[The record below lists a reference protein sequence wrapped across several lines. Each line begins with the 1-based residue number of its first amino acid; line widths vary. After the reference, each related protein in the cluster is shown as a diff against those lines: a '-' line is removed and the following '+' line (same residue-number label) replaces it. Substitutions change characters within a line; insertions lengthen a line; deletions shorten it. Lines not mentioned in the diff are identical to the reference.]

1 MVSINV
7 MNSSAGAATN
17 LAANLTNLDLN
28 LFLLLH
34 TMFEENSTTRAAR
47 RLSVTQSAVS
57 NGLGRLRAAL
67 GDPLFVRSGRGLV
80 ATPRALELRPLV
92 AQAIGQL
99 AAAVEGGSSFE
110 PRDSTRRFT
119 IAAAD
124 NHQVREIPLCAAAFA
139 RELPRAD
146 LRVVSAD
153 YLAATDGLA
162 RGEIDAAFVPTD
174 MVLPNH
180 HGTVVFEER
189 AALVVRRDHPKVRGK
204 MTPKLFGEL
213 AHIDV
218 EVALGR
224 KGFGHQQAA
233 RHWRRSGL
241 ERHVRFTVPYF
252 TTAALVAARTDCVAG
267 LPSRV
272 AETLVATLPIKI
284 VPTTFPLPA
293 MRISLVWHDRTD
305 RDPGA
310 RFFRKLVIDAVR

>member
-1 MVSINV
+1 MLSIIP
-7 MNSSAGAATN
+7 MNSSSAPSARVSAS
-17 LAANLTNLDLN
+17 LSNLDLN

-34 TMFEENSTTRAAR
+34 TMFEENSTTRAAK

-57 NGLGRLRAAL
+57 NGLARLRAAL

-80 ATPRALELRPLV
+80 ATPRADELRPLI

-99 AAAVEGGSSFE
+99 AAAVAGGSSFA

-119 IAAAD
+119 VAAAD
-124 NHQVREIPLCAAAFA
+124 NHQVREIPLVAAAFA

-162 RGEIDAAFVPTD
+162 KGEIDAAFVPTD
-174 MVLPNH
+174 MALPGH

-189 AALVVRRDHPKVRGK
+189 AALVVRCDHPKVRGK

-224 KGFGHQQAA
+224 KGFGHEQAA
-233 RHWRRSGL
+233 RHWRSSGL

-272 AETLVATLPIKI
+272 AEALVALLPIKI
-284 VPTTFPLPA
+284 VPTTFPLPT
-293 MRISLVWHDRTD
+293 MRISLVWHERTD
-305 RDPGA
+305 GDPGA
-310 RFFRKLVIDAVR
+310 RFFRKVVVDAVR

>member
-1 MVSINV
+1 MVSITF
-7 MNSSAGAATN
+7 MNLSAR
-17 LAANLTNLDLN
+17 LSNLDLN

-34 TMFEENSTTRAAR
+34 TMFEESSTTRAAR

-57 NGLGRLRAAL
+57 NGLARLRAAL

-80 ATPRALELRPLV
+80 ATPRADELRPLV

-99 AAAVEGGSSFE
+99 AAAVEGGGAFA
-110 PRDSTRRFT
+110 PRASTRRFT

-124 NHQVREIPLCAAAFA
+124 NHQVREIPLIAAAFA
-139 RELPRAD
+139 RALPLAE

-153 YLAATDGLA
+153 FLAATDGLA
-162 RGEIDAAFVPTD
+162 KGEIDAAFVPTD
-174 MVLPNH
+174 LVLPGH

-204 MTPKLFGEL
+204 LTPRLFGEL

-233 RHWRRSGL
+233 RHWRAGGL

-252 TTAALVAARTDCVAG
+252 TTAALVAARTDCIAG
-267 LPSRV
+267 LPHRV

-284 VPTTFPLPA
+284 VPTTFPLPT
-293 MRISLVWHDRTD
+293 MRVSLVWHERTD

-310 RFFRKLVIDAVR
+310 RFFRELVVDAVR

>member
-1 MVSINV
+1 MMLSITV
-7 MNSSAGAATN
+7 MNSSIN
-17 LAANLTNLDLN
+17 SSSLPSSLSKLDLN

-34 TMFEENSTTRAAR
+34 TMFEENSTTRAAK

-57 NGLGRLRAAL
+57 NGLARLRVAL
-67 GDPLFVRSGRGLV
+67 GDPLFVRNGRGLV
-80 ATPRALELRPLV
+80 ATPRAVELRPLV

-99 AAAVEGGSSFE
+99 AAAVEGGAAFA

-124 NHQVREIPLCAAAFA
+124 NHQVREIPLIAAAFV
-139 RELPRAD
+139 RELPRAE

-162 RGEIDAAFVPTD
+162 KGEIDAAFVPTD
-174 MVLPNH
+174 MALPGH

-189 AALVVRRDHPKVRGK
+189 AAMVVRRDHPKVRGK
-204 MTPKLFGEL
+204 MTPKLFSEL
-213 AHIDV
+213 FHIDV

-233 RHWRRSGL
+233 RHWRNSGL
-241 ERHVRFTVPYF
+241 ERHVRITVPYF

-267 LPSRV
+267 LPHRV

-284 VPTTFPLPA
+284 VPTTFPLPT
-293 MRISLVWHDRTD
+293 MRVSLVWHDRTD
-305 RDPGA
+305 GDPGA
-310 RFFRKLVIDAVR
+310 RFFRKVVVEAVR

>member
-1 MVSINV
+1 MKAS
-7 MNSSAGAATN
+7 
-17 LAANLTNLDLN
+17 LTGLTRLSNLDLN

-34 TMFEENSTTRAAR
+34 TMLEENSTTRAAK

-57 NGLGRLRAAL
+57 NGLARLRGAL

-80 ATPRALELRPLV
+80 ATPRAEELRPQIE
-92 AQAIGQL
+92 QAISQL
-99 AAAVEGGSSFE
+99 ASAVERGDSFTPSE
-110 PRDSTRRFT
+110 STRRFT

-124 NHQVREIPLCAAAFA
+124 NHQVREIPLVAAAFA

-153 YLAATDGLA
+153 FLAASDGLA
-162 RGEIDAAFVPTD
+162 RGEIDVAFVPTGLD
-174 MVLPNH
+174 LPGH

-189 AALVVRRDHPKVRGK
+189 AALVVRRDHPRVRGK
-204 MTPKLFGEL
+204 MSSRLFGEL
-213 AHIDV
+213 PHIDI

-241 ERHVRFTVPYF
+241 ERHVQITVPYF

-267 LPSRV
+267 LPHRV
-272 AETLVATLPIKI
+272 AEILAAILPIKI

-293 MRISLVWHDRTD
+293 MQISLVWHDRTD
-305 RDPGA
+305 ADPGA
-310 RFFRKLVIDAVR
+310 RFFRNLVVDTVR

>member
-1 MVSINV
+1 MLSITV
-7 MNSSAGAATN
+7 MNLSAG
-17 LAANLTNLDLN
+17 LSNLDLN

-34 TMFEENSTTRAAR
+34 TMLEESSTTRAAR

-57 NGLGRLRAAL
+57 NGLARLRAAL

-80 ATPRALELRPLV
+80 ATPRAEELRPLV

-99 AAAVEGGSSFE
+99 AAAVEGGSSFA

-124 NHQVREIPLCAAAFA
+124 NNQVREIPLVAAAFA

-162 RGEIDAAFVPTD
+162 RGEIDAALVPTD
-174 MVLPNH
+174 MVVPNH
-180 HGTVVFEER
+180 RGTFVFEER
-189 AALVVRRDHPKVRGK
+189 ATLVVRRDHPKVRGK

-213 AHIDV
+213 PHIDV

-224 KGFGHQQAA
+224 KGVGHQQAA
-233 RHWRRSGL
+233 RHWRSSGL

-252 TTAALVAARTDCVAG
+252 TTAALVAARTDCIAG
-267 LPSRV
+267 IPHRL
-272 AETLVATLPIKI
+272 AETLVAALPIKI

-293 MRISLVWHDRTD
+293 MRMSLVWHDRSD

-310 RFFRKLVIDAVR
+310 RFFRKLVVDAVR